1 MKIYIELVF
10 IVNFLLDFIILYGT
24 KKLLKLNK
32 SNKRLIL
39 ASIIGSLSTI
49 IIFLKITN
57 IILIILKILLS
68 LILIIVSFGKSNILI
83 NTFYFYLISIIV
95 GGTIYLFDLNKN
107 LYFNYLILIIL
118 SPIIIYLL
126 IKELNKHRLNIN
138 DKYLVEI
145 TISKKKYKLEG
156 FIDTGNRLSS
166 PIKKEPVILVNL
178 KINYNKV
185 IYIPYKALNTEG
197 IIPCIKPDK
206 IMINNKQIKNYL
218 VGLATDKFTID
229 NVNCILPN
237 KLKEDLWKTY

>member
-32 SNKRLIL
+32 SNKRLLL

-218 VGLATDKFTID
+218 VGLAADKFTID